1 VGELESALDALDALA
16 AEDLDGLVAPQLL
29 DRTAFLTRAANR
41 IMAELTRTV
50 RRCEVTHAGPPRF
63 SARPRALRPVS
74 STRAQRCWPRPDDQD
89 QPDRCYPRWRRPD
102 ARRRQ
107 RPPHPRTALQVTVP
121 QERFMVEEASFG
133 LVGWWRGNVAV
144 ARPKAFDIVL
154 GVRP

>member
-1 VGELESALDALDALA
+1 VGELESALDALA

-74 STRAQRCWPRPDDQD
+74 STRAQRCWPRSSAT
-89 QPDRCYPRWRRPD
+89 PRSSRS
-102 ARRRQ
+102 
-107 RPPHPRTALQVTVP
+107 PR
-121 QERFMVEEASFG
+121 S
-133 LVGWWRGNVAV
+133 VA
-144 ARPKAFDIVL
+144 
-154 GVRP
+154 